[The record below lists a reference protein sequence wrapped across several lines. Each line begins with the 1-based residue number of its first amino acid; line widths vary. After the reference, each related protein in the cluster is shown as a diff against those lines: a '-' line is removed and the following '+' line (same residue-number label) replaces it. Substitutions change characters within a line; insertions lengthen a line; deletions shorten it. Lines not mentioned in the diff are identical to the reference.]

1 MGLSWDDA
9 LPDDKKCAEAD
20 LENCLV
26 SGCIA
31 PILKKLSR
39 GTPNSARVV
48 SQRDCALRACKH
60 PTLLAVHAH
69 VPCSFA
75 SGAPYMTSSVMLSTG
90 RSVQNVVGLLKH
102 RARTEIVQ
110 LEQELLAVLDN
121 MEEEAALNS
130 TAMQRGHDHSVDGTE
145 NQVALCTV

>member
-1 MGLSWDDA
+1 
-9 LPDDKKCAEAD
+9 
-20 LENCLV
+20 
-26 SGCIA
+26 
-31 PILKKLSR
+31 
-39 GTPNSARVV
+39 
-48 SQRDCALRACKH
+48 
-60 PTLLAVHAH
+60 
-69 VPCSFA
+69 
-75 SGAPYMTSSVMLSTG
+75 MTSSVMLSTG

-102 RARTEIVQ
+102 RARAEIVQ